1 MRDRDGLRPDDP
13 VHERVR
19 KRTVGARGLA
29 RSSTKVGR
37 DLSSLTGRGLS
48 FLSFVLGLALWEV
61 LVDVLEIPRFLFPP
75 PSQVFQIYFTGDI
88 RWLDHTLVTLRSA
101 VTGCAIGVAFG
112 FLLAVLITVSEM
124 LSRIVM
130 PYVVAL
136 QVLPKVAIAPILY
149 VMLGFTNTSRV
160 ILIVILT
167 FFPIVINVSTGL
179 SSVDRNLVY
188 LLNSLGAGNVRVFY
202 KVRLPNSLP
211 YFFDG
216 LRIAVSGALVGAIV
230 AEFVS
235 SNEGL
240 GFLILNSQYTFNTTA
255 AFGAFVILT
264 ILGLALYGGVV
275 FLGRRL
281 MPWYERV

>member
-1 MRDRDGLRPDDP
+1 M
-13 VHERVR
+13 V
-19 KRTVGARGLA
+19 

-61 LVDVLEIPRFLFPP
+61 LVDILDIPRFLFPP
-75 PSQVFQIYFTGDI
+75 PSQVFQVYFTGDV
-88 RWLDHTLVTLRSA
+88 RWLDHTLVTLRA
-101 VTGCAIGVAFG
+101 ALTGCAIGVAFG
-112 FLLAVLITVSEM
+112 FLLAVLIT
-124 LSRIVM
+124 LSDLLRRMVM

-188 LLNSLGAGNVRVFY
+188 LLNSLGGGNVTVFY

-211 YFFDG
+211 
-216 LRIAVSGALVGAIV
+216 
-230 AEFVS
+230 
-235 SNEGL
+235 
-240 GFLILNSQYTFNTTA
+240 
-255 AFGAFVILT
+255 
-264 ILGLALYGGVV
+264 
-275 FLGRRL
+275 
-281 MPWYERV
+281 

>member
-1 MRDRDGLRPDDP
+1 M
-13 VHERVR
+13 
-19 KRTVGARGLA
+19 A

-37 DLSSLTGRGLS
+37 DLSLLTGRGLS
-48 FLSFVLGLALWEV
+48 LLSFVLGLALWEV

-75 PSQVFQIYFTGDI
+75 PSQVFQVYFTGDI
-88 RWLDHTLVTLRSA
+88 RWLDHTLVTLRAA
-101 VTGCAIGVAFG
+101 VVGCAIGVAFG
-112 FLLAVLITVSEM
+112 FLLAVLITLSDM

-179 SSVDRNLVY
+179 SAVDRNLIY
-188 LLNSLGAGNVRVFY
+188 LLNSLGGGSFTAFY

-264 ILGLALYGGVV
+264 FLGLALYGSVV
-275 FLGRRL
+275 FLGRRV